1 MRPAMFGNYFLPLT
15 IGAPDM
21 AIPRLNNLSFWL
33 FFAGAALLACA
44 LFVGTLRLMSTVPR
58 FALVFPASVR
68 PAETCGLPQSRQ
80 RAHRPNVVS
89 ARRETDLRSFDLRHS
104 CRQSNSAMD

>member
-68 PAETCGLPQSRQ
+68 FFPASVRFRLVFAQ
-80 RAHRPNVVS
+80 RRPVGS
-89 ARRETDLRSFDLRHS
+89 LRAANALIGQMSYPRAERLI
-104 CRQSNSAMD
+104 